1 MASQRMYY
9 CSMAATAQTVA
20 LDCWE
25 LTPADDK
32 PIAISRIMLGQTTDL
47 GDAQEE
53 IIWVLVGR
61 GNTASGSGGTAAA
74 NGAPVGATGAT
85 SGFTFESRNTTQ
97 ASSGTFVEI
106 GRWPWNIRQPFDV
119 ILTPEQEMECS
130 QASTLLVVRLEAV
143 PADSITM
150 AGGIFVKEGG

>member
-1 MASQRMYY
+1 MVANPFASTFT
-9 CSMAATAQTVA
+9 ST
-20 LDCWE
+20 
-25 LTPADDK
+25 
-32 PIAISRIMLGQTTDL
+32 
-47 GDAQEE
+47 
-53 IIWVLVGR
+53 
-61 GNTASGSGGTAAA
+61 
-74 NGAPVGATGAT
+74 APVGATGAT